1 MSPEPERKRKSRS
14 RRNGSNSIA
23 ETLAKW
29 KVLNNQLDCSDDGD
43 KRVRKIPAKGSKK
56 GCMKGK
62 GGPENSHCNYRGVRQ
77 RTWGKWVAEIREPN
91 RGKRLW
97 LGTFPTALKAAL
109 AYDEAARA
117 MYGSCARLNLPQCG
131 DQKDSSVATTSSTES
146 TTTTSHQSDA
156 SGGEDSTTEVPKIK
170 CEPEW
175 ERDEHEQHLGCQ
187 AVPEA
192 IAEVPKIKC
201 KPEWQRDEHE
211 QRLGGQAVPEATAEV
226 PKIKCKPEWERDEH
240 EQRVGLQAVQ
250 APLSTL
256 NTEEV
261 PKIKCKPEWERDEH
275 EQRLG
280 LQAVQAPLSTVNTE
294 PNEGPVNNV
303 DLLQDLGGE
312 EVFDVQELMRLMDE
326 DPRNWS
332 GQQMDLDYDLACNQD
347 QLQCG
352 SSSALSFQMQNP
364 DAKLLGSL
372 YHMEQA
378 LPPIDMFD
386 YGVCDEQLGF
396 QAFDN
401 WDLEG
406 FHIGTP
412 DNG

>member
-1 MSPEPERKRKSRS
+1 MSIALCNCENSRLLSLCQCAKLCISIFRKRKSRS
-14 RRNGSNSIA
+14 RRNGSDSIA
-23 ETLAKW
+23 DTLAKW
-29 KVLNNQLDCSDDGD
+29 KQLNNQLDCSDDGD
-43 KRVRKIPAKGSKK
+43 KRVRKMPAKGSKK

-91 RGKRLW
+91 RGNRLW

-156 SGGEDSTTEVPKIK
+156 SGGEEATTEVPKIK

-175 ERDEHEQHLGCQ
+175 ERDEHEQH
-187 AVPEA
+187 
-192 IAEVPKIKC
+192 
-201 KPEWQRDEHE
+201 
-211 QRLGGQAVPEATAEV
+211 LGGQAVPEATAEV

-240 EQRVGLQAVQ
+240 EQ
-250 APLSTL
+250 
-256 NTEEV
+256 
-261 PKIKCKPEWERDEH
+261 H
-275 EQRLG
+275 LG

-294 PNEGPVNNV
+294 PNEGPVNTV
-303 DLLQDLGGE
+303 DLLQDFGGE

-326 DPRNWS
+326 DPRNWY
-332 GQQMDLDYDLACNQD
+332 GQQRDLDYDSACNQD

-352 SSSALSFQMQNP
+352 SSSALSFQLQNP

-378 LPPIDMFD
+378 LPAIDMFD

-401 WDLEG
+401 WNLEG
-406 FHIGTP
+406 FHLGTP
-412 DNG
+412 ENG